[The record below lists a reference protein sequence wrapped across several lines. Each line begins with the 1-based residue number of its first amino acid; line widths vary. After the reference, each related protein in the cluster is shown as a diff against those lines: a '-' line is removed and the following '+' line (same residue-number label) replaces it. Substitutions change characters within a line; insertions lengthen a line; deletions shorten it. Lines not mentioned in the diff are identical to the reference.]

1 MEPSSGQGR
10 LTSQEYR
17 LKYFLPAQGNDTTV
31 ISRAQ
36 LAYEIKSGNISLY
49 YCSDLKCGYPVYM
62 HVLKYLCFD
71 CINIEFPV
79 NSACIHFQPKKFGK
93 GVF

>member
-31 ISRAQ
+31 IKQETFPYITS
-36 LAYEIKSGNISLY
+36 
-49 YCSDLKCGYPVYM
+49 CSDLKCGYPVYM

-79 NSACIHFQPKKFGK
+79 NSHCIHFQLKKFGK